1 MSNEF
6 ASTQDAP
13 TQPAR
18 NLAAVTPNDST
29 DLANV
34 SKALWIGGA
43 GNVSIIAA
51 DDSSA
56 VLISGVA
63 AGTIL
68 PIRAKRVL
76 STNTTAT
83 LIVSLY

>member
-6 ASTQDAP
+6 SSVADSPMQS
-13 TQPAR
+13 AR

-29 DLANV
+29 DLPNV

-51 DDSSA
+51 DDSAA

-68 PIRAKRVL
+68 PIRAKRVR
-76 STNTTAT
+76 STDTTAT
-83 LIVSLY
+83 LIVNLY

>member
-6 ASTQDAP
+6 STVADSP
-13 TQPAR
+13 MQPAR

-29 DLANV
+29 DLPNV

-56 VLISGVA
+56 VLISGVP
-63 AGTIL
+63 AGTVL

-76 STNTTAT
+76 ATNTTAT
-83 LIVSLY
+83 LIVNLY

>member
-6 ASTQDAP
+6 SSVSDAP
-13 TQPAR
+13 MQPAR
-18 NLAAVTPNDST
+18 NLAAVTPSDST

-34 SKALWIGGA
+34 AKGLWVGGA

-51 DDSSA
+51 DDSAA

-63 AGTIL
+63 AGTLL

-76 STNTTAT
+76 ATNTTAT
-83 LIVSLY
+83 LIVNLY

>member
-6 ASTQDAP
+6 SNVADSPMQS
-13 TQPAR
+13 AR
-18 NLAAVTPNDST
+18 NLAAVTPNNDA

-34 SKALWIGGA
+34 SKALWVGGA

-51 DDSSA
+51 DDSDP
-56 VLISGVA
+56 VTITGVA

-68 PIRAKRVL
+68 PIRAKRVR
-76 STNTTAT
+76 STGTTAT
-83 LIVSLY
+83 SIVSLY

>member
-6 ASTQDAP
+6 SSTQDSP
-13 TQPAR
+13 MQSAR
-18 NLAAVTPNDST
+18 NLAAVTPSDGA

-76 STNTTAT
+76 ATNTTAT
-83 LIVSLY
+83 LIVNLY